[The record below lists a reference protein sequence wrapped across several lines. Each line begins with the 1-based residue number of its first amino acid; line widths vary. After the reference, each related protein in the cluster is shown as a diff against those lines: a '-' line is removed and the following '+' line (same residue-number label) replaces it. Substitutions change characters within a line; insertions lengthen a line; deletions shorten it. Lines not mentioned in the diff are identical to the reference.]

1 MAFNILIVDDSETMR
16 AVVRKVVS
24 MSGVAVGEFFEA
36 ANGREAL
43 DVLEGSWVDVIL
55 SDINMPEMGGIELL
69 QEIKKHEVL
78 RHVPVILITTEA
90 SQARMDEAASFGAAG
105 YIKKPFVPE
114 TIKAVLLDVLEK
126 AYAQR
131 MQHESPPPEE
141 TGVSDED
148 VDF

>member
-1 MAFNILIVDDSETMR
+1 MAFNIMIVDDSETMR
-16 AVVRKVVS
+16 TVVKKVVS
-24 MSGVAVGEFFEA
+24 MSGVAVGEFLEA

-43 DVLEGSWVDVIL
+43 EVLEGAWVDVIL
-55 SDINMPEMGGIELL
+55 SDINMPEMSGIELL
-69 QEIKKHEVL
+69 RKIKQNEVL

-90 SQARMDEAASFGAAG
+90 SQARMDEAASCGAAG

-131 MQHESPPPEE
+131 MQEEAPPAESGGVEE
-141 TGVSDED
+141 NL
-148 VDF
+148 DF